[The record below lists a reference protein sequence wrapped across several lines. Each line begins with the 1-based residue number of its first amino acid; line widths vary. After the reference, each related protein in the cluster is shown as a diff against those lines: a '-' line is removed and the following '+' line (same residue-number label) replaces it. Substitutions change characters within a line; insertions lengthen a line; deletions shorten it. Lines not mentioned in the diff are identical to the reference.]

1 MLNLYFYI
9 WYLIYAQWAESYQ
22 MIENFKKTFTKRRV
36 APNLLILEIVE
47 KLYNKLEGE
56 LHYGITELYEV
67 LLPPK
72 ATFSNFRTQ
81 ISTLE
86 AAGCVSVTVSSEKA
100 SKKNVYLNGQFR
112 EELSRDVY
120 G

>member
-1 MLNLYFYI
+1 
-9 WYLIYAQWAESYQ
+9 
-22 MIENFKKTFTKRRV
+22 MIEDIKRVLTNRRAV
-36 APNLLILEIVE
+36 PNLLTLEIVE

-72 ATFSNFRTQ
+72 ATFSNFRIQ

-86 AAGCVSVTVSSEKA
+86 VAGCILVTVSSEKA
-100 SKKNVYLNGQFR
+100 SKKSVYLTEQFR

>member
-1 MLNLYFYI
+1 
-9 WYLIYAQWAESYQ
+9 
-22 MIENFKKTFTKRRV
+22 MIENIKRVFIKRRV
-36 APNLLILEIVE
+36 VPNLLILEIVE

-56 LHYGITELYEV
+56 QHYGITELYEV

-72 ATFSNFRTQ
+72 ATFSNFRIQ

-86 AAGCVSVTVSSEKA
+86 AAGCILVTVSSEKA
-100 SKKNVYLNGQFR
+100 SKKSVYLAEQFR

-120 G
+120 VYQTT

>member
-1 MLNLYFYI
+1 
-9 WYLIYAQWAESYQ
+9 
-22 MIENFKKTFTKRRV
+22 MIENIKRVFIKRRV
-36 APNLLILEIVE
+36 VPNLLILEIVE

-100 SKKNVYLNGQFR
+100 SKKSVYLDGHFR
-112 EELSRDVY
+112 EELCNDVY

>member
-1 MLNLYFYI
+1 M
-9 WYLIYAQWAESYQ
+9 
-22 MIENFKKTFTKRRV
+22 
-36 APNLLILEIVE
+36 PNLLILEIVE
-47 KLYNKLEGE
+47 KLYSKFESE

-72 ATFSNFRTQ
+72 ATFSNFRVQ

-86 AAGCVSVTVSSEKA
+86 AAGCIYVKTSGEKA
-100 SKKNVYLNGQFR
+100 SKKNVYLTEQFR

-120 G
+120 E

>member
-1 MLNLYFYI
+1 
-9 WYLIYAQWAESYQ
+9 
-22 MIENFKKTFTKRRV
+22 MIEDIKRVFTNRRV
-36 APNLLILEIVE
+36 VPNLLILEIVE
-47 KLYNKLEGE
+47 KLFNKLEGE

-86 AAGCVSVTVSSEKA
+86 AAGCVFVTVSSEKA
-100 SKKNVYLNGQFR
+100 SKKSVYLNGHFR

>member
-1 MLNLYFYI
+1 
-9 WYLIYAQWAESYQ
+9 
-22 MIENFKKTFTKRRV
+22 MIEDIKRVLTNRRAV
-36 APNLLILEIVE
+36 PNLLTLEIIE

-56 LHYGITELYEV
+56 QHYGITELYEV

-72 ATFSNFRTQ
+72 ATFSNFRIQ

-86 AAGCVSVTVSSEKA
+86 IAGCILVTVSSEKA
-100 SKKNVYLNGQFR
+100 SKKSVYLTEQFR

-120 G
+120 V

>member
-1 MLNLYFYI
+1 
-9 WYLIYAQWAESYQ
+9 
-22 MIENFKKTFTKRRV
+22 MIENIKRVFTKRRV
-36 APNLLILEIVE
+36 VPNLLILEIVE

-72 ATFSNFRTQ
+72 VTFANFRIQ
-81 ISTLE
+81 IATLE
-86 AAGCVSVTVSSEKA
+86 AGGCILVTVSSEKA
-100 SKKNVYLNGQFR
+100 SKKNVYLTEQFR

-120 G
+120 E

>member
-1 MLNLYFYI
+1 
-9 WYLIYAQWAESYQ
+9 
-22 MIENFKKTFTKRRV
+22 MIENMKRVFIKRRV
-36 APNLLILEIVE
+36 VPNLLILEIVE
-47 KLYNKLEGE
+47 KLYNKLESE

-72 ATFSNFRTQ
+72 ATFSNFRIQ

-86 AAGCVSVTVSSEKA
+86 VAGCILVTVSSEKA
-100 SKKNVYLNGQFR
+100 SKKSVYLTEQFR

-120 G
+120 V

>member
-1 MLNLYFYI
+1 
-9 WYLIYAQWAESYQ
+9 
-22 MIENFKKTFTKRRV
+22 MIENIKLVFIKRGV
-36 APNLLILEIVE
+36 VPNLLILEIVE
-47 KLYNKLEGE
+47 KLYNKFESE
-56 LHYGITELYEV
+56 QHYGITELYEV

-86 AAGCVSVTVSSEKA
+86 AAGCVFVKVSSEKA
-100 SKKNVYLNGQFR
+100 SKKSVYLTEQFR

-120 G
+120 V

>member
-1 MLNLYFYI
+1 
-9 WYLIYAQWAESYQ
+9 
-22 MIENFKKTFTKRRV
+22 MIENFKKAFAKRQV
-36 APNLLILEIVE
+36 APNLLILEIAE
-47 KLYNKLEGE
+47 KLYNRLEGE

-86 AAGCVSVTVSSEKA
+86 AAGCVFVTVSSEKA
-100 SKKNVYLNGQFR
+100 SKKSVYLDGHFR
-112 EELSRDVY
+112 EELCRDVF

>member
-1 MLNLYFYI
+1 
-9 WYLIYAQWAESYQ
+9 
-22 MIENFKKTFTKRRV
+22 MIEDIKRVLTNRRV
-36 APNLLILEIVE
+36 VPNLLILEIVE

-56 LHYGITELYEV
+56 QHYGITELYEV

-72 ATFSNFRTQ
+72 ATFSNFRIQ

-86 AAGCVSVTVSSEKA
+86 IAGCILVTVSSEKA
-100 SKKNVYLNGQFR
+100 SKKSVYLTEQFR

-120 G
+120 V

>member
-1 MLNLYFYI
+1 
-9 WYLIYAQWAESYQ
+9 
-22 MIENFKKTFTKRRV
+22 MIENFKKAFTNRRV

-47 KLYNKLEGE
+47 KLYSQFEGE

-120 G
+120 V